1 VHRKAGDFAHGF
13 PQVLAQIT
21 AILYFLQYLKNN
33 VTIFYMERI
42 VKAVNSKD
50 PLGFL
55 RENKEFLAEQFG
67 VLDIALFGS
76 RAKNS
81 HKKDS
86 DLDLL
91 VELKHKSKTFDNYM
105 DLKFFFEDHFKMK
118 VDLVLKDSIR
128 PELKKIIL
136 AEAVHA

>member
-1 VHRKAGDFAHGF
+1 
-13 PQVLAQIT
+13 
-21 AILYFLQYLKNN
+21 
-33 VTIFYMERI
+33 MERTAKT
-42 VKAVNSKD
+42 VKCKD
-50 PLGFL
+50 PLSFL
-55 RENKEFLAEQFG
+55 RENKEFLAKQFG

-76 RAKNS
+76 RVKNS
-81 HKKDS
+81 QKKDR

-105 DLKFFFEDHFKMK
+105 ELKFFFEDHFKMK

>member
-1 VHRKAGDFAHGF
+1 MDGKAGDFTHGF
-13 PQVLAQIT
+13 PKVLAHMA
-21 AILYFLQYLKNN
+21 AIACFLQYFKKN

-42 VKAVNSKD
+42 VKTVKRND
-50 PLGFL
+50 PISFL
-55 RENKEFLAEQFG
+55 RENKEFLADQFG

-76 RAKNS
+76 WVKNRQ
-81 HKKDS
+81 KKDS

-91 VELKHKSKTFDNYM
+91 VELKQKSKTFDNYM

>member
-1 VHRKAGDFAHGF
+1 MVTGFARQT
-13 PQVLAQIT
+13 PI
-21 AILYFLQYLKNN
+21 
-33 VTIFYMERI
+33 E
-42 VKAVNSKD
+42 
-50 PLGFL
+50 FL
-55 RENKEFLAEQFG
+55 RGNREFLAEKFG

-76 RAKNS
+76 WVKNRQ
-81 HKKDS
+81 KKGS

-91 VELKHKSKTFDNYM
+91 VELKQECKTFDNYM

-128 PELKKIIL
+128 PELKKAIL

>member
-1 VHRKAGDFAHGF
+1 
-13 PQVLAQIT
+13 
-21 AILYFLQYLKNN
+21 
-33 VTIFYMERI
+33 MERI
-42 VKAVNSKD
+42 AKTVKCKD

-76 RAKNS
+76 WVKNRQ
-81 HKKDS
+81 KKDS

>member
-1 VHRKAGDFAHGF
+1 
-13 PQVLAQIT
+13 
-21 AILYFLQYLKNN
+21 
-33 VTIFYMERI
+33 MERI
-42 VKAVNSKD
+42 IKTAKSKD
-50 PLGFL
+50 PISFL
-55 RENKEFLAEQFG
+55 RENKKFLAEQFG

-76 RAKNS
+76 RVKNRQ
-81 HKKDS
+81 KKDS

-91 VELKHKSKTFDNYM
+91 VELKQKSKTFDNYM

-136 AEAVHA
+136 AEAVYA

>member
-1 VHRKAGDFAHGF
+1 MDRIEKI
-13 PQVLAQIT
+13 VL
-21 AILYFLQYLKNN
+21 
-33 VTIFYMERI
+33 R
-42 VKAVNSKD
+42 KD
-50 PLGFL
+50 PIRFL
-55 RENKEFLAEQFG
+55 RENKEFLTVKFG

-76 RAKNS
+76 WVKNRQ
-81 HKKDS
+81 KKCS

-91 VELKHKSKTFDNYM
+91 VELKRESKTFDNYM

-128 PELKKIIL
+128 PELKKTIL